1 MIKLSLGV
9 LALAFVTTGCDD
21 AVGSESPN
29 QGHAYIV
36 GIDISGSR
44 TNAELDE
51 SRKLLD
57 GLIDRLEAG
66 DRLTLIEVYQGG
78 RLPARQWSDGIRAP
92 KKSGQLTGS
101 DRRRVDDFKNIARM
115 QASIL
120 FDSVRASEI
129 QTTDIFGTLARAA
142 DYAKASRNGATTLLL
157 LSDMINETPDVRMTS
172 RQDIPGNTWV
182 RQLASSRRI
191 PQLRGVCVV
200 VAGADVSSARGAAI
214 REFWNKY
221 FEAAGTS
228 VSPDNYRNM
237 ISDPSEVSCSGLVSA
252 DETP

>member
-1 MIKLSLGV
+1 MLKLSLAV
-9 LALAFVTTGCDD
+9 LALALVTTGCDD

-44 TNAELDE
+44 TPAELDE

-78 RLPARQWSDGIRAP
+78 RQPARQWSGSIRAP
-92 KKSGQLTGS
+92 KESGKLTGS
-101 DRRRVDDFKNIARM
+101 DRRRVDDFKGIAHM

-142 DYAKASRNGATTLLL
+142 DYAKATRNSATTLLL

-172 RQDIPGNTWV
+172 REDIPGNTWV

-191 PQLRGVCVV
+191 PQLRGVCIV
-200 VAGADVSSARGAAI
+200 VAGADVSSVRGAAI
-214 REFWNKY
+214 RDFWNRY

-228 VSPDNYRNM
+228 VNPDNYRNM
-237 ISDPSEVSCSGLVSA
+237 ISDPDEVSCSGG
-252 DETP
+252 ETSSP